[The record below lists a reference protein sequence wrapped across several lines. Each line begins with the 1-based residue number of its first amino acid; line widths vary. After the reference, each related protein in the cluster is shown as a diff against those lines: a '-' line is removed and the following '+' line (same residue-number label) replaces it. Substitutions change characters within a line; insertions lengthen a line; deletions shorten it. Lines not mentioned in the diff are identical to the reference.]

1 MTVLPARNLNMA
13 VCVLCQVFFLAFL
26 ISLNSLQGAAGVI
39 GSDLDVA
46 LCEEFISD
54 PDVV

>member
-13 VCVLCQVFFLAFL
+13 VCVLCQVFFLVFL